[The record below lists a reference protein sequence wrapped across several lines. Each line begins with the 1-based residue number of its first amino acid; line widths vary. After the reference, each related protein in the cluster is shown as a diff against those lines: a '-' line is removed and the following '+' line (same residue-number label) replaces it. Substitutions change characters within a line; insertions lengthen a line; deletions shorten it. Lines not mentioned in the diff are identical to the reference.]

1 MKMFKLVI
9 SSFSVAAACLLLGC
23 CGGGNSPKAVVSR
36 YLEAM
41 EDRDIETVL
50 KIINLAGEPE
60 PHWRLTEL
68 AFIRSWIKEEV
79 AYYDHYV
86 RKGEKEGAPSPFR
99 MTKEVADS
107 ISKMAEEENGSEAT
121 VVCFMK
127 NGGSYKFYLDKV
139 DGIWKMRYK
148 HSDNCFIPPGTDYDR
163 TSPFCTNL
171 GLEFFA
177 SKNNKAAQDAVDAL
191 EKGIGATSPK
201 ESVESLLRE
210 FSNIDMEQVAD
221 LLAFDIGSNPISKKK
236 FLDDFYRNPAK
247 ALIGERMKKF
257 GGARVVNIDMDGD
270 DDALVTIEC
279 NGQERTVRFVR
290 RNQKWLG
297 DYRSVWKLTETEW

>member
-1 MKMFKLVI
+1 M
-9 SSFSVAAACLLLGC
+9 
-23 CGGGNSPKAVVSR
+23 
-36 YLEAM
+36 
-41 EDRDIETVL
+41 
-50 KIINLAGEPE
+50 
-60 PHWRLTEL
+60 
-68 AFIRSWIKEEV
+68 
-79 AYYDHYV
+79 
-86 RKGEKEGAPSPFR
+86 
-99 MTKEVADS
+99 
-107 ISKMAEEENGSEAT
+107 
-121 VVCFMK
+121 
-127 NGGSYKFYLDKV
+127 
-139 DGIWKMRYK
+139 
-148 HSDNCFIPPGTDYDR
+148 
-163 TSPFCTNL
+163 
-171 GLEFFA
+171 
-177 SKNNKAAQDAVDAL
+177 DAL

-257 GGARVVNIDMDGD
+257 WGARVVNIDMDGD